1 MLPLSQQECNPFH
14 NKSAQEI
21 AGITDQFIR
30 DINRRITSL
39 ITDAGTEWN
48 GIPELAKKYTFSWR
62 RKNTALVGHG
72 GMARLDRTVRT
83 LRFYIDELSNLVE
96 DEVTWQELFDKAVDI
111 FNQEQHAFSYL
122 EPEYLI
128 KDPVAMH
135 SVRVNNYMKGWQN
148 YKYVMPYKDE
158 KHNKNREYYIEMNKE
173 DTKRFTRLLRRAE
186 TGISI
191 QRSPERSSL

>member
-1 MLPLSQQECNPFH
+1 MCYPFR

-30 DINRRITSL
+30 DIDRRITSL

-83 LRFYIDELSNLVE
+83 LRLYISHLSNLVNNPL
-96 DEVTWQELFDKAVDI
+96 TWREMFERAVEI
-111 FNQEQHAFSYL
+111 FNSESHAFSKPYSPSFVL
-122 EPEYLI
+122 KYPTL
-128 KDPVAMH
+128 MH
-135 SVRVNNYMKGWQN
+135 QIRINDYMKGWQN
-148 YKYVMPYKDE
+148 YRYIMPYKDPA
-158 KHNKNREYYIEMNKE
+158 NKDAEYYVEVDKE
-173 DTKRFTRLLRRAE
+173 DPTKRFKYMTFERAE
-186 TGISI
+186 TDMST
-191 QRSPERSSL
+191 QRFPGRLIL